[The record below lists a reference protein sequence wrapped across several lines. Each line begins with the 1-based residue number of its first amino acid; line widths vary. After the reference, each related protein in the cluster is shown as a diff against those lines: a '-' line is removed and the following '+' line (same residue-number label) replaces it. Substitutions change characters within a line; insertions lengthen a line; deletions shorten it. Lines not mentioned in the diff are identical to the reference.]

1 MSAKKGSPM
10 RVGIALG
17 SNLGDRVGQLRA
29 AVAAIRAFAEPP
41 ILLSHVYET
50 APVDCPPGSPAFLN
64 AAMEIG
70 FSGGIHDLLRHLQA
84 IEQAQDRPA
93 IHGRN
98 TPRTVDLDILYA
110 NDLALETPELT
121 LPHPRL
127 MERVFVLRPLCDF
140 APNRTLPGQLTSF
153 ATQLNHLSDSSV
165 TQLDTNLDTEICEK

>member
-1 MSAKKGSPM
+1 M

-17 SNLGDRVGQLRA
+17 SNLGNRAAQLRA

-70 FSGGIHDLLRHLQA
+70 FSGEIHDLLLRLQA

-93 IHGRN
+93 VHGRN
-98 TPRTVDLDILYA
+98 SPRTVDLDILYA
-110 NDLALETPELT
+110 DNLTLETPELT

-127 MERVFVLRPLCDF
+127 MERAFVLRPLCDF
-140 APNRTLPGQLTSF
+140 APNRMLPGHAVTF
-153 ATQLNHLSDSSV
+153 IIQLNQLSDSPV
-165 TQLDTNLDTEICEK
+165 IQTDTSLDTEFCEK

>member
-1 MSAKKGSPM
+1 M

-17 SNLGDRVGQLRA
+17 SNLGDRAAQLRA

-41 ILLSHVYET
+41 ILLSQVYET

-70 FSGGIHDLLRHLQA
+70 FSGEIHDLLLRLQA

-93 IHGRN
+93 VHGRN
-98 TPRTVDLDILYA
+98 SPRTVDLDILYA
-110 NDLALETPELT
+110 DDLTLETPELT

-127 MERVFVLRPLCDF
+127 MERAFVLRPLCDF
-140 APNRTLPGQLTSF
+140 APNRMLPGRTATF
-153 ATQLNHLSDSSV
+153 ASHLSKLSHSCV
-165 TQLDTNLDTEICEK
+165 IQTDTNLDTEFCEK

>member
-1 MSAKKGSPM
+1 M

-17 SNLGDRVGQLRA
+17 SNLGDRAARLRA

-70 FSGGIHDLLRHLQA
+70 FSGEIHDLLHRLQA

-93 IHGRN
+93 MHGRN

-110 NDLALETPELT
+110 DDLTLETPELT

-127 MERVFVLRPLCDF
+127 MERAFVLRPLCDF
-140 APNRTLPGQLTSF
+140 APNRTLPGHVSSF
-153 ATQLNHLSDSSV
+153 ATQLNQLSDCV
-165 TQLDTNLDTEICEK
+165 VIQTDANLDTEFCEK